1 MKAEELQELAIW
13 MTGCGYDFTQHKY
26 YMDNKHLLTEHSNQ
40 KEEGKAPKKY
50 GDLKY
55 FDNAKPRFKPT
66 VDRCVNCDGEG
77 IIEMGS
83 VDAPMVVKCS
93 ECDGRGW
100 NEKHTVF

>member
-1 MKAEELQELAIW
+1 MSNEK
-13 MTGCGYDFTQHKY
+13 MTR
-26 YMDNKHLLTEHSNQ
+26 
-40 KEEGKAPKKY
+40 KAPKKY

-66 VDRCVNCDGEG
+66 VDSCDNCDGEG

-83 VDAPMVVKCS
+83 MDAPMVVKCS

-100 NEKHTVF
+100 NEKQQPSAESVEEMYEHYKEIGDKLREALAIIENQPE